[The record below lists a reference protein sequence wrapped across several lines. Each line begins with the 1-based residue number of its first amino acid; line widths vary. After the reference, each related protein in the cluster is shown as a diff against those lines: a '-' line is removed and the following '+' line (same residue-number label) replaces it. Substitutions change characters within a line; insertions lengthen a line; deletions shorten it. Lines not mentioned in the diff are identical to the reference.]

1 MRSFLLAGL
10 FVVATQAALVERQD
24 SSSCNATSVATVTQG
39 TETETVQEDTY
50 VMWATTTVTVMSLG
64 ASPLS
69 TTASPTATNAK
80 RNIPAQ
86 AHHPTQASEE
96 RKKRHAAIPGA
107 YSSNNNAAQKAKR
120 ALSARAV
127 CATPSTT
134 LTTTIPATTTTITSM
149 HTLSRYARATVTAP
163 ACDAS
168 TNYGLF
174 NGTLNRNLY
183 YGYGKTPTFQ
193 SYPSLNIS
201 SCCQQCFQNSDG
213 CVAWS
218 FDGSVNNTDQTK
230 GCVMAL
236 YDGGCPTRW
245 GADTIRYENERKFAV
260 GLGRCNVQVAWFQG

>member
-1 MRSFLLAGL
+1 MRTFLLAGL
-10 FVVATQAALVERQD
+10 CAVATHAALVDRQA
-24 SSSCNATSVATVTQG
+24 SSSCNATSVATVSSG

-50 VMWATTTVTVMSLG
+50 VMWATTTVTVMSMG

-69 TTASPTATNAK
+69 TTASPTPSNAK

-86 AHHPTQASEE
+86 AHLPTQASEE

-107 YSSNNNAAQKAKR
+107 YSNNNAAAAVKR
-120 ALSARAV
+120 DLSARAV

-134 LTTTIPATTTTITSM
+134 VTTTLGATTTTVTST

-193 SYPSLNIS
+193 SYPSLNVS
-201 SCCQQCFQNSDG
+201 ACCAQCFNNADG

-218 FDGSVNNTDQTK
+218 FDGSVNNTDAVP

-236 YDGGCPTRW
+236 YDGGCPTKW
-245 GADTIRYENERKFAV
+245 GADTIRYENQRKYLV